1 MPLGAMLWEDQTK
14 TITRRITEVGEK
26 GLVAE
31 VDFDGEC
38 KGTGRM
44 AGMVARFAGTDKY
57 AWNPAVDD
65 VITGTAQGQMTFR
78 SGEIVLFKAVGIG
91 NQVSFP
97 AAAQLNVLSP
107 LNFINPHP
115 KLSFLRN
122 TLVLWDA
129 RVDLKNGTATGWAY
143 EWTSPKPTK

>member
-1 MPLGAMLWEDQTK
+1 MPLGAMLWEDQTNK

-97 AAAQLNVLSP
+97 AAAQLNVLSL

-115 KLSFLRN
+115 IFLKKHASSLGRACRFEKWN
-122 TLVLWDA
+122 SNRMGV
-129 RVDLKNGTATGWAY
+129 RVDITETN
-143 EWTSPKPTK
+143 

>member
-1 MPLGAMLWEDQTK
+1 MLWEDQTK
-14 TITRRITEVGEK
+14 TIARRISEIDEK

-38 KGTGRM
+38 IGTGRM

-57 AWNPAVDD
+57 QWKPGVDAA
-65 VITGTAQGQMTFR
+65 ITGTAQGQMTFR

-97 AAAQLNVLSP
+97 SATQLNVLSL
-107 LNFINPHP
+107 LNFIDPP
-115 KLSFLRN
+115 QSFSWLRS
-122 TLVLWDA
+122 TLVLWEA
-129 RVDLKNGTATGWAY
+129 RVDLQNRTATGWAY
-143 EWTSPKPTK
+143 EWTPPK